1 MTTHKTDFFREPA
14 HFDYLVSRIIPELS
28 RTAEVLGLTTAAE
41 RQVAFIRFLLSSRC
55 VSADR
60 ICAGLQLTAN
70 ATTGK
75 KRMRSVFRFIA

>member
-1 MTTHKTDFFREPA
+1 MSDLCWPPQSPFCY
-14 HFDYLVSRIIPELS
+14 DCPETGAFS
-28 RTAEVLGLTTAAE
+28 RTAEVLGLTTAAK
-41 RQVAFIRFLLSSRC
+41 RQVVFIRFLLSSRC

-75 KRMRSVFRFIA
+75 NRMRSVFRFIA